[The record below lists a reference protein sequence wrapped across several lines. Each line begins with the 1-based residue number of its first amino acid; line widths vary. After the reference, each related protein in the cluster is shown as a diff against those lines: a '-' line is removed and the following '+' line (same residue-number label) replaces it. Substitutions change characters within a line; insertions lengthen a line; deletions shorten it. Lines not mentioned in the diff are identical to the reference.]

1 MLLSVFID
9 LSLPF
14 PLNSYDLLSCALCH
28 IDASPHC
35 QRFAL
40 PDQCQNGLHWWDSIS
55 HHQEIEEESQST
67 MKSSKLVAAIGVGSY
82 RVYWRRERKGKVEL
96 QENNMKRN
104 LGLVWSYLEMEA
116 IKGRDWREKEGRKGK
131 KKGKKKGAR
140 EGWVPIIGG
149 KGILV
154 FSWIW

>member
-1 MLLSVFID
+1 
-9 LSLPF
+9 
-14 PLNSYDLLSCALCH
+14 
-28 IDASPHC
+28 
-35 QRFAL
+35 
-40 PDQCQNGLHWWDSIS
+40 
-55 HHQEIEEESQST
+55 

-96 QENNMKRN
+96 QENN
-104 LGLVWSYLEMEA
+104 
-116 IKGRDWREKEGRKGK
+116 